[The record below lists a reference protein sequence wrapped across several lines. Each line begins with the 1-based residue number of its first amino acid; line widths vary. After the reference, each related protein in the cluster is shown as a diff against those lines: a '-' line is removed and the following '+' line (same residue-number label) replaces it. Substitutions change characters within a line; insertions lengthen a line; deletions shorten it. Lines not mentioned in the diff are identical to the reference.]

1 MLGKKLGLSSIELS
15 FGQILKETQILINI
29 GKLTGTTGFRNI
41 IYMCLQMVKYN
52 EVMVPKKPFVFIS
65 KSYRKLGQVSLR
77 NHLSNINGIMLPKSG
92 RLSIYVLFG
101 TY

>member
-1 MLGKKLGLSSIELS
+1 LS

-52 EVMVPKKPFVFIS
+52 EVMVPKKPLYSLVKVIANLG
-65 KSYRKLGQVSLR
+65 KSLCVTIFPILMGLCCQKVEGSQFTFYLEL
-77 NHLSNINGIMLPKSG
+77 INLCDVTGS
-92 RLSIYVLFG
+92 YVTG
-101 TY
+101 